1 MTDAQLLS
9 EGFTLMF
16 AGMGFVVLFLLLLI
30 LAIRLMSTA
39 INRFFP
45 EPAAPTC
52 TNRTAHA
59 AVDTRAHLMPVIAA
73 TIHHHRRI
81 NPDLRSHS

>member
-39 INRFFP
+39 INHFFP
-45 EPAAPTC
+45 EPVAAPGTQ
-52 TNRTAHA
+52 RTAPA
-59 AVDTRAHLMPVIAA
+59 VVDTRAHLMPVIAA
-73 TIHHHRRI
+73 AIYHHRQI